1 MKSNTV
7 QCGEYPVRIL
17 FGDDKA
23 LAWINLQDLCKVLG
37 RDETRDI
44 KEAIRVCPSCIQ
56 IPFRQKGREMWAVSP
71 YDVYK
76 LMRPMRK
83 ENALIARNCDKVE
96 AWLNELLEKSAIQS
110 VRLPQQQEDMVFSY
124 QDHPISFRAANGRV
138 MINATQ
144 MAKSFG
150 VLPAEILRKAEF
162 IRYRQ
167 HLVDKGVSENLDS
180 QVYTTRGRNN
190 GATWIEEAL
199 ATEFARQLSPEF
211 SEWCNT
217 KINELVTKGY
227 ATLGNQQMPED
238 KDDGQIVH
246 RELPVPQNLDEAREI
261 IAAQHRELQ
270 QQQHRIIEN
279 QPKVEFYD
287 NLIEGRDFYSTTWL
301 AQELG
306 ITPHMVHQFLAE
318 KGICKFEKNQWIT
331 FTPFRAWQIEVPYYL
346 NNFRIGK
353 QRAAGTRMRWSKAGR
368 EQIIDLWNR
377 EGEQLP
383 KSLPRRKYGDF
394 PDDLEEGTDY
404 FTSTQLAQRLNTSS
418 PVLHRFLAE
427 NNICRFEKKQWVVHK
442 PYAEW
447 QMDVPYRWTNPKT
460 GKRWVFGTRK
470 RWTPIGLEQI
480 TALWNKRP
488 QTPPNPSGQAEAKPP
503 RKPRERKER
512 PYDNLTEGIDY
523 FSPTQLA
530 RELGI
535 SAILMNKFLEE
546 NNICKLVKKEWA
558 VLELYAGWQMDIP
571 YYWTNPKTGKRWAFG
586 TRKRWTKLGREKIIE
601 MWYKKISG
609 KEAQNAEE

>member
-7 QCGEYPVRIL
+7 LCGEYPVRIL
-17 FGDDKA
+17 FGEDKA

-37 RDETRDI
+37 REEMMAN
-44 KEAIRVCPSCIQ
+44 KEAVRLCSSSIQ
-56 IPFRQKGREMWAVSP
+56 IPFRKKGREMWAISP

-76 LMRPMRK
+76 LMGPIRK
-83 ENALIARNCDKVE
+83 ENALAARNCAKVE
-96 AWLNELLEKSAIQS
+96 AWLNELLEKSAVQAAQ
-110 VRLPQQQEDMVFSY
+110 LPQQQQDVVFNY

-144 MAKSFG
+144 MAKGFSL
-150 VLPAEILRKAEF
+150 LPSEILRKAEF

-167 HLVDKGVSENLDS
+167 HLVNTGVSESLDS
-180 QVYTTRGRNN
+180 QIYTTRGRNN

-227 ATLGNQQMPED
+227 ATLVNRQEEPIPEF
-238 KDDGQIVH
+238 
-246 RELPVPQNLDEAREI
+246 ENLPVPQNLDEACELI
-261 IAAQHRELQ
+261 TLQQRELHR
-270 QQQHRIIEN
+270 QHERI
-279 QPKVEFYD
+279 QADQFKVEFYD

-306 ITPHMVHQFLAE
+306 ITPRMVHQFLAE

-331 FTPFRAWQIEVPYYL
+331 FTPYRAWQIEVPYYL

-383 KSLPRRKYGDF
+383 RAEPRVRHNNF
-394 PDDLEEGTDY
+394 PDNMVEGRDY
-404 FTSTQLAQRLNTSS
+404 FTSTQIAQKLGTSS
-418 PVLHRFLAE
+418 PALHRFLAE
-427 NNICRFEKKQWVVHK
+427 KNICRFEKKQWAVHK
-442 PYAEW
+442 PYAQW
-447 QMDVPYRWTNPKT
+447 QIDAPYRWTNPKT

-470 RWTPIGLEQI
+470 RWTLLGLQEI
-480 TALWNKRP
+480 TELWNNRSQSQVKTERIKETKQP
-488 QTPPNPSGQAEAKPP
+488 DLRQARQP
-503 RKPRERKER
+503 KER
-512 PYDNLTEGIDY
+512 PYENLIEGVDY
-523 FSPTQLA
+523 FLPTQLA
-530 RELGI
+530 QELGI
-535 SAILMNKFLEE
+535 SASRMNRFLEV
-546 NNICKLVKKEWA
+546 NRICELVKKEWA
-558 VLELYAGWQMDIP
+558 VLKPYTDWQIDVP

-601 MWYKKISG
+601 MWYKKISK
-609 KEAQNAEE
+609 KEEHNADK